1 MSKSKFVFLML
12 LPSLI
17 FLVLTTIIPTYF
29 TWRWSF
35 LNYVLYR
42 PHAVGW
48 NWFQNYV
55 RAFTADPAFYKA
67 LNVTLLYVG
76 LAIGFQLPLGLFIAV
91 LLNRELPGSR
101 VMSAIMIAPMVMPP
115 IAVGLMWRMMYWE
128 TSGVINALLELVR
141 LHPSSWLGDTRTA
154 LISLVITDTWQWT
167 PFVALVF
174 LTGLRGLPKDPLE
187 AATIDGANSWQAF
200 IHVILP
206 MLQPIIVII
215 ILLRVIWIWRQF
227 DLIYMMTSGGPGDAT
242 RTLGFYIFQNS
253 FKWLQVGYAAA
264 MGVIMLNLAILMA
277 NTFLRFFPKD

>member
-141 LHPSSWLGDTRTA
+141 LHPSPWLGDTRTA

>member
-1 MSKSKFVFLML
+1 
-12 LPSLI
+12 
-17 FLVLTTIIPTYF
+17 
-29 TWRWSF
+29 
-35 LNYVLYR
+35 
-42 PHAVGW
+42 
-48 NWFQNYV
+48 
-55 RAFTADPAFYKA
+55 
-67 LNVTLLYVG
+67 
-76 LAIGFQLPLGLFIAV
+76 
-91 LLNRELPGSR
+91 
-101 VMSAIMIAPMVMPP
+101 MVMPP

-141 LHPSSWLGDTRTA
+141 LHPSPWLGDTRTA

-264 MGVIMLNLAILMA
+264 MGVIMLNLSILMA
-277 NTFLRFFPKD
+277 NIFLRFFPKD